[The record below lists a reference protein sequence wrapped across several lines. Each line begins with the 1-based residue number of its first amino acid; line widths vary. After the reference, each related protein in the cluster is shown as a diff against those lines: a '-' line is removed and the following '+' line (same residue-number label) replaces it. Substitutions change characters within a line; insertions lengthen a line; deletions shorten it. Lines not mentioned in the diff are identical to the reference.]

1 MWTRESACPFLS
13 QEKGETSMKA
23 LIGDYEAKV
32 AAINEGLEAAGI
44 KREELALLDHLGYR
58 TETLEEYHKVMSDF
72 KSLGK
77 DMGEIIIEGR
87 PISII
92 ALHEPLITGGWTI
105 PFLEVIAPKA
115 SSPYP
120 SGLEHAEF
128 VTVRL
133 LSDFEKAHPDLPFI
147 RDAMNRR
154 VNPELKYR
162 ENGISVKFHRLSIG
176 SVVEIEEE
184 LAKETR

>member
-1 MWTRESACPFLS
+1 
-13 QEKGETSMKA
+13 MKE

-32 AAINEGLEAAGI
+32 AEINKGLEAAGI

-58 TETLEEYHKVMSDF
+58 TETLEEYRRVLGEF
-72 KSLGK
+72 RSLGK
-77 DMGEIIIEGR
+77 DMGEMIIQGR

-92 ALHEPLITGGWTI
+92 ALNEPLVAGGWTI
-105 PFLEVIAPKA
+105 PFLEVIAPKD

-133 LSDFEKAHPDLPFI
+133 LSDFEKAHPDLNFI
-147 RDAMNRR
+147 RDAMDRR
-154 VNPELKYR
+154 INPELKYR

-184 LAKETR
+184 LAKEETES